1 MDVEKVSFN
10 VDTLYMRLEE
20 QVPIESAIPLPQG
33 RTAGSVLSVTPQLQ
47 IREVR
52 LGDTGVRLSGQLQL
66 HLIAETGE
74 RVLFSFDAAAEFT
87 HLISARIESDGLQP
101 RIYGQLLKCAC
112 HREDDGLRLSAVLD
126 LKVWLLQPREIG
138 AVSAIRGAVGL
149 ESREETI
156 LTRRRSLQGAKALQV
171 RDELGVEAGTNV
183 LESKGAVR
191 ILSARPAGEG
201 MALEGELYAS
211 LVLLDP
217 EGRLKEKT
225 VRTPFTDT
233 VKIEGPLGADTALT
247 AELAGLTARTD
258 GEALFLNG
266 DLSLSAYGGVESRLR
281 VLSDAYDEG
290 GTFLCHREE
299 QTGLMYLGPVVRE
312 DTVEGPLMVPNHMP
326 EVQQV
331 LYSRALP
338 AITRLEAGDSGTL
351 LEGVALVTTVYR
363 CDSGLLHS
371 FTGEVPFSLTLPGQ
385 GALTLPLGAAAF
397 STVTGRGRVL
407 QGRVELL
414 FSGERYAQNPIGYTD
429 DLLAGPGT
437 QPGRGIL
444 IYAPDPDESL
454 FTVGKRFGIP
464 QRRLRELNG
473 ELSEPFSGAERILII
488 K

>member
-10 VDTLYMRLEE
+10 VDTLYMQLGE

-33 RTAGSVLSVTPQLQ
+33 RTAGSVLSVTPELQ

-52 LGDTGVRLSGQLQL
+52 VGETGVRLSGQLQL

-87 HLISARIESDGLQP
+87 HLISARITEDGLQP

-126 LKVWLLQPREIG
+126 LKVWLLLPREVG

-156 LTRRRSLQGAKALQV
+156 VTRRRSLQGAKAIQV

-183 LESKGAVR
+183 LESKGTVR
-191 ILSARPAGEG
+191 ILSSRQTGDG
-201 MALEGELYAS
+201 MALEGELYSS

-217 EGRLKEKT
+217 EGRLREMP

-233 VKIEGPLGADTALT
+233 VKLEGQNGQGAALN
-247 AELAGLTARTD
+247 AELNGLSARTD
-258 GEALFLNG
+258 GEALFLSG
-266 DLSLSAYGGVESRLR
+266 DVSVSAYGGAESRMRILY
-281 VLSDAYDEG
+281 DAYDEG

-299 QTGLMYLGPVVRE
+299 KTGLMYLGPVLKE
-312 DTVEGPLMVPNHMP
+312 ETVEGSLAVPNHMP
-326 EVQQV
+326 DVQQV

-338 AITRLEAGDSGTL
+338 AITGLEPTEGGTL
-351 LEGVALVTTVYR
+351 LEGVVLVTTVYR

-385 GALTLPLGAAAF
+385 GDLVLPLSAAAF

-414 FSGERYAQNPIGYTD
+414 FSGEQYAENPIGYTD

-444 IYAPDPDESL
+444 IYAPDPDENL

-464 QRRLRELNG
+464 QRRLQELNG
-473 ELSEPFSGAERILII
+473 ELSEPFCGKERILII

>member
-10 VDTLYMRLEE
+10 VDTLYMQLEE

-33 RTAGSVLSVTPQLQ
+33 RTAGSVLSVTPELQ

-52 LGDTGVRLSGQLQL
+52 VGETGVRLSGQLQL

-87 HLISARIESDGLQP
+87 HLISARITEDGLQP

-126 LKVWLLQPREIG
+126 LKVWLLLPREVG

-156 LTRRRSLQGAKALQV
+156 VTRRRSLQGAKAIQV

-183 LESKGAVR
+183 LESKGTVR
-191 ILSARPAGEG
+191 ILSSRQTGEG
-201 MALEGELYAS
+201 MALEGELYSS

-217 EGRLKEKT
+217 EGRLREMP

-233 VKIEGPLGADTALT
+233 VKLEGQNGQGAALN
-247 AELAGLTARTD
+247 AELNGLSARTD
-258 GEALFLNG
+258 GEALFLSG
-266 DLSLSAYGGVESRLR
+266 DVSVSAYGGAESRMRILY
-281 VLSDAYDEG
+281 DAYDEG

-299 QTGLMYLGPVVRE
+299 KTGLMYLGPVLKE
-312 DTVEGPLMVPNHMP
+312 ETVEGPLAVPNHMP
-326 EVQQV
+326 DVQQV

-338 AITRLEAGDSGTL
+338 AITGLEPTEGGTL
-351 LEGVALVTTVYR
+351 LEGVVLVTTVYR

-385 GALTLPLGAAAF
+385 GGLVLPLSAAAF

-414 FSGERYAQNPIGYTD
+414 FSGEQYAENPIGYTD

-444 IYAPDPDESL
+444 IYAPDPDENL

-464 QRRLRELNG
+464 QRRLQELNG
-473 ELSEPFSGAERILII
+473 ELVEPFCGKERILII

>member
-1 MDVEKVSFN
+1 MDVEKISFN
-10 VDTLYMRLEE
+10 VDTLYMHLEE

-52 LGDTGVRLSGQLQL
+52 VSETGVRLSGQLQL

-87 HLISARIESDGLQP
+87 HLISARIGSDGLQP

-149 ESREETI
+149 ESREESI

-183 LESKGAVR
+183 LEAKGTVR
-191 ILSARPAGEG
+191 ILSARPTGEG
-201 MALEGELYAS
+201 MALEGELFSS

-217 EGRLKEKT
+217 EGRLKEMT

-233 VKIEGPLGADTALT
+233 VKLEGPASGGAALN
-247 AELAGLTARTD
+247 AELTSLTARTD

-266 DLSLSAYGGVESRLR
+266 DVSLSVYSGVESRMR

-299 QTGLMYLGPVVRE
+299 AVGLMYLGPVVKE
-312 DTVEGPLMVPNHMP
+312 DTVEGPLTVPNHMP

-331 LYSRALP
+331 LFSRALP
-338 AITRLEAGDSGTL
+338 ALTSLTPGENGTIL
-351 LEGVALVTTVYR
+351 DGVVLVTTVYR

-371 FTGEVPFSLTLPGQ
+371 FTGEVPFSLALPGP
-385 GALTLPLGAAAF
+385 GALTLPLSAAAF
-397 STVTGRGRVL
+397 SSVTGRGRVL

-414 FSGERYAQNPIGYTD
+414 FWGEQYAENRIGYTD

-444 IYAPDPDESL
+444 IYAPDPQENL

-473 ELSEPFSGAERILII
+473 DLSEPFSGAERILII

>member
-10 VDTLYMRLEE
+10 VDTLCMRLEE

-52 LGDTGVRLSGQLQL
+52 VSETGVRLSGQLQL

-87 HLISARIESDGLQP
+87 HLISARITEDALQP
-101 RIYGQLLKCAC
+101 RIFGQLLKCAC

-126 LKVWLLQPREIG
+126 LKVWLMAPREIG

-149 ESREETI
+149 ESREEI
-156 LTRRRSLQGAKALQV
+156 IVTRRRSLQGAKAVQV

-183 LESKGAVR
+183 LEAKGTVR
-191 ILSARPAGEG
+191 VLSARPAGEG
-201 MALEGELYAS
+201 MALDGELYSS

-217 EGRLKEKT
+217 EGRLREMP
-225 VRTPFTDT
+225 VRTPFSDT
-233 VKIEGPLGADTALT
+233 VKLEGPANGSPALS
-247 AELAGLTARTD
+247 AELTGLAARTD

-266 DLSLSAYGGVESRLR
+266 DVSVSAYGAAESRLR

-299 QTGLMYLGPVVRE
+299 KTGLMYLGPVLKE
-312 DTVEGPLMVPNHMP
+312 ETLEGPLTVPNHMP

-338 AITRLEAGDSGTL
+338 AVTGLESGDGGTL

-385 GALTLPLGAAAF
+385 GDLVLPLSAAAF

-414 FSGERYAQNPIGYTD
+414 FSGEQYAQSRIGYTD

-444 IYAPDPDESL
+444 IYAPDPEENL

-464 QRRLRELNG
+464 QARLRELNG
-473 ELSEPFSGAERILII
+473 ELTEPFSGTERILII

>member
-1 MDVEKVSFN
+1 MDVEKISFN
-10 VDTLYMRLEE
+10 VDTLYMHLEE

-33 RTAGSVLSVTPQLQ
+33 RTAGSVLSVTPELQ

-52 LGDTGVRLSGQLQL
+52 VGETGVRLSGQLQL

-87 HLISARIESDGLQP
+87 HLISARITEDGLQP

-126 LKVWLLQPREIG
+126 LKVWLLLPREVG

-156 LTRRRSLQGAKALQV
+156 VTRRRSLQGAKAIQV

-183 LESKGAVR
+183 LESKGTVR
-191 ILSARPAGEG
+191 ILSSRQTGDG
-201 MALEGELYAS
+201 MALEGELYSS

-217 EGRLKEKT
+217 EGRLREMP

-233 VKIEGPLGADTALT
+233 VKLEGQNGQGAALN
-247 AELAGLTARTD
+247 AELNGLSARTD
-258 GEALFLNG
+258 GEALFLSG
-266 DLSLSAYGGVESRLR
+266 DVSVSAYGGAESRMRILY
-281 VLSDAYDEG
+281 DAYDEG

-299 QTGLMYLGPVVRE
+299 KTGLMYLGPVLKE
-312 DTVEGPLMVPNHMP
+312 ETVEGPLAVPNHMP
-326 EVQQV
+326 DVQQV

-338 AITRLEAGDSGTL
+338 AITGLEPTEGGTL
-351 LEGVALVTTVYR
+351 LEGVVLVTTVYR

-385 GALTLPLGAAAF
+385 GGLVLPLSAAAF

-414 FSGERYAQNPIGYTD
+414 FSGEQYAENPIGYTD

-444 IYAPDPDESL
+444 IYAPDPDENL

-464 QRRLRELNG
+464 QRRLQELNG
-473 ELSEPFSGAERILII
+473 ELAEPFSGTERILII

>member
-10 VDTLYMRLEE
+10 VDTLYMHLEE

-52 LGDTGVRLSGQLQL
+52 VSETGVRLSGQLQL

-87 HLISARIESDGLQP
+87 HLISARIGEDGLQP
-101 RIYGQLLKCAC
+101 RVFGQLMKCAC
-112 HREDDGLRLSAVLD
+112 HRADDGLRVSAVLD
-126 LKVWLLQPREIG
+126 LRVWLMAPREIG

-156 LTRRRSLQGAKALQV
+156 LTRRRSLQGAKAVQV
-171 RDELGVEAGTNV
+171 KDELGVESGTNV
-183 LESKGAVR
+183 LESKGTVR
-191 ILSARPAGEG
+191 ILSARQTGEG
-201 MALEGELYAS
+201 MVLEGELFSS

-217 EGRLKEKT
+217 EGRLREMT

-233 VKIEGPLGADTALT
+233 VKLEGQPKEGATLN
-247 AELAGLTARTD
+247 AELNGLTARTD
-258 GEALFLNG
+258 GEALFLSA
-266 DLSLSAYGGVESRLR
+266 DVSLSAYGGAESRLR

-299 QTGLMYLGPVVRE
+299 TAGLMYLGPVAKE
-312 DTVEGPLMVPNHMP
+312 ETVEGPLSVPNHMP

-338 AITRLEAGDSGTL
+338 AVSSLTPTESGTL
-351 LEGVALVTTVYR
+351 LEGVVLVTTVYR

-371 FTGEVPFSLTLPGQ
+371 FTGEIPFSLPLPGP
-385 GALTLPLGAAAF
+385 GALVLPLAATSF

-407 QGRVELL
+407 QGRAELL
-414 FSGERYAQNPIGYTD
+414 FWGEQYAQNRIGYTD
-429 DLLAGPGT
+429 DLLAGPGIE
-437 QPGRGIL
+437 PSRGIL
-444 IYAPDPDESL
+444 IYAPDPEESL
-454 FTVGKRFGIP
+454 FTVGKRFGIS
-464 QRRLRELNG
+464 QSRLRALNG
-473 ELSEPFSGAERILII
+473 ALTEPFSGAERILII

>member
-10 VDTLYMRLEE
+10 VDTLCMRLEE

-47 IREVR
+47 LREARVS
-52 LGDTGVRLSGQLQL
+52 DAGVRLSGQLQL
-66 HLIAETGE
+66 HLVAETGE
-74 RVLFSFDAAAEFT
+74 RVLYCFDAAAEFT
-87 HLISARIESDGLQP
+87 HLIPVNGAAESMQP
-101 RIYGQLLKCAC
+101 RIFGQLLKCAC

-126 LKVWLLQPREIG
+126 LKVWLLQSREVG

-149 ESREETI
+149 ESREAAV
-156 LTRRRSLQGAKALQV
+156 LTRRRSLLGAKAVQI

-183 LESKGAVR
+183 LESKGTVR
-191 ILSARPAGEG
+191 ILSSRPTAEG
-201 MALEGELYAS
+201 VALEGELFSA

-217 EGRLKEKT
+217 EGRLKEMT
-225 VRTPFTDT
+225 VRTPFSDI
-233 VKIEGPLGADTALT
+233 VRLEGAPGEGAN
-247 AELAGLTARTD
+247 LAGELTGLIARVD

-266 DLSLSAYGGVESRLR
+266 DVSVSAYGSAESRTR
-281 VLSDAYDEG
+281 ILSDAYDEG

-299 QTGLMYLGPVVRE
+299 AMGLMYLGPVVKE
-312 DTVEGPLMVPNHMP
+312 DTAEGPLAVPNHMP

-338 AITRLEAGDSGTL
+338 AILRLEPRPEGTL

-371 FTGEVPFSLTLPGQ
+371 FTGEIPFSLTLPGP
-385 GALTLPLGAAAF
+385 GSLVLPLSAAAF
-397 STVTGRGRVL
+397 SAVTGRGRLL
-407 QGRVELL
+407 QGRVDLI
-414 FSGERYAQNPIGYTD
+414 FAGERYEENRIPYTD
-429 DLLAGPGT
+429 DLLSGAGT
-437 QPGRGIL
+437 QQSRGIL
-444 IYAPDPDESL
+444 IYAPDAGETL
-454 FTVGKRFGIP
+454 FDLGKRFGIP

-473 ELSEPFSGAERILII
+473 EVTEPFSGAERILII

>member
-10 VDTLYMRLEE
+10 VDTLCARLEE

-52 LGDTGVRLSGQLQL
+52 VSETGVRLSGQLQL

-87 HLISARIESDGLQP
+87 HLISARITEDALQP
-101 RIYGQLLKCAC
+101 RVFGQLMKCAC

-126 LKVWLLQPREIG
+126 LKVWLLQPREIN
-138 AVSAIRGAVGL
+138 AVSAIRGALGL

-156 LTRRRSLQGAKALQV
+156 LTRRRSLQGAKAVQV
-171 RDELGVEAGTNV
+171 RDELGVDSGTNV
-183 LESKGAVR
+183 LESKGTVR
-191 ILSARPAGEG
+191 ILSARQTGEG
-201 MALEGELYAS
+201 MALEGELFSS

-217 EGRLKEKT
+217 EGRLKEKN
-225 VRTPFTDT
+225 VRTPFSDT
-233 VKIEGPLGADTALT
+233 VKLEGQMGQGAALT
-247 AELAGLTARTD
+247 AELTGLTARTD

-266 DLSLSAYGGVESRLR
+266 DVSLSAYGSAENRMR
-281 VLSDAYDEG
+281 VLFDAYDEG
-290 GTFLCHREE
+290 GTFLCHREAA
-299 QTGLMYLGPVVRE
+299 TGLMYLGPVLKE
-312 DTVEGPLMVPNHMP
+312 DTVEGPLSVPNHMP

-338 AITRLEAGDSGTL
+338 AITGLGPEGSGTL
-351 LEGVALVTTVYR
+351 LEGVVLVTTVYR

-385 GALTLPLGAAAF
+385 GALTLPLSAAAF
-397 STVTGRGRVL
+397 SSVTGRGRVL

-414 FSGERYAQNPIGYTD
+414 FWGEQYAENPIGYTD
-429 DLLAGPGT
+429 DLLAGPGI
-437 QPGRGIL
+437 QKSRGIF
-444 IYAPDPDESL
+444 IYAPDPQENL

-464 QRRLRELNG
+464 RSRLRELNG
-473 ELSEPFSGAERILII
+473 ELAEPFSGTERILII

>member
-10 VDTLYMRLEE
+10 VDTLYARLEE

-52 LGDTGVRLSGQLQL
+52 VGDTGVRLSGQLQL

-87 HLISARIESDGLQP
+87 HLISARITEESLQP

-149 ESREETI
+149 ESREESI
-156 LTRRRSLQGAKALQV
+156 VTRRRSLQGAKALQV

-183 LESKGAVR
+183 LEAKGTVR
-191 ILSARPAGEG
+191 LLTARPTVEG
-201 MALEGELYAS
+201 MALEGELYSS

-217 EGRLKEKT
+217 EGRLQERT
-225 VRTPFTDT
+225 VRSPFTDT
-233 VKIEGPLGADTALT
+233 VKLEGPSSGDATVT
-247 AELAGLTARTD
+247 AELTSLTARTD
-258 GEALFLNG
+258 GEALFLSG
-266 DLSLSAYGGVESRLR
+266 DVSLSAYGGAESRMR
-281 VLSDAYDEG
+281 VMSDAYDEG
-290 GTFLCHREE
+290 GTFLCHRQEA
-299 QTGLMYLGPVVRE
+299 TGLMYLGPVLKE
-312 DTVEGPLMVPNHMP
+312 DNVEGPLAVPNHMP

-338 AITRLEAGDSGTL
+338 AVTGLEPGENGTQL
-351 LEGVALVTTVYR
+351 DGVVLVTTVYR

-371 FTGEVPFSLTLPGQ
+371 FTGEIPFSLTLPGQ
-385 GALTLPLGAAAF
+385 GGLTLPLGAAAF

-414 FSGERYAQNPIGYTD
+414 FWGEQYAENRIGYTD

-444 IYAPDPDESL
+444 IYAPDRSENL

-464 QRRLRELNG
+464 QSRLKELNG
-473 ELSEPFSGAERILII
+473 TLSEPFTGAERILII

>member
-10 VDTLYMRLEE
+10 LDTLYARLEE

-33 RTAGSVLSVTPQLQ
+33 RTAGSVLSITPQLQ

-52 LGDTGVRLSGQLQL
+52 LGETGVRLSGQLQL

-87 HLISARIESDGLQP
+87 HLISARIRPECLQP
-101 RIYGQLLKCAC
+101 RIFGQLLKCAC

-126 LKVWLLQPREIG
+126 LKVWLLLSQEVG
-138 AVSAIRGAVGL
+138 AVSAIRGAMGL
-149 ESREETI
+149 ESREEAI
-156 LTRRRSLQGAKALQV
+156 VIRRRSLQGAKAIQV
-171 RDELGVEAGTNV
+171 RDELGVEAGANV
-183 LESKGAVR
+183 LESKGTVR
-191 ILSARPAGEG
+191 ILSSRQTGEG
-201 MALEGELYAS
+201 MALEGEVFSS

-217 EGRLKEKT
+217 EGRLQEMP
-225 VRTPFTDT
+225 VRTPFADT
-233 VKIEGPLGADTALT
+233 VKLEGPMGEESALT
-247 AELAGLTARTD
+247 AELNGLTARTD

-266 DLSLSAYGGVESRLR
+266 DISVSAYGGTESRMR
-281 VLSDAYDEG
+281 VLFDAYDEG

-299 QTGLMYLGPVVRE
+299 KTGLMYLGPVLKE
-312 DTVEGPLMVPNHMP
+312 ETVEGPLPVPNHMP

-338 AITRLEAGDSGTL
+338 AITSLDPAEGGTL
-351 LEGVALVTTVYR
+351 LEGVVLVTTVYR

-371 FTGEVPFSLTLPGQ
+371 FTGEVPFSLLLPGQ
-385 GALTLPLGAAAF
+385 DTLVLPLSAAAF
-397 STVTGRGRVL
+397 STVTGRGRML

-414 FSGERYAQNPIGYTD
+414 FWGEQYAQSPIRYTD

-437 QPGRGIL
+437 TQSRGIL
-444 IYAPDPDESL
+444 IYAPDPEENL

-464 QRRLRELNG
+464 QSRLKELNG
-473 ELSEPFSGAERILII
+473 ELAEPFCGKERILII

>member
-10 VDTLYMRLEE
+10 VDTLYARLEE

-52 LGDTGVRLSGQLQL
+52 VGDTGVRLSGQLQL

-87 HLISARIESDGLQP
+87 HLISARITEESLQP

-149 ESREETI
+149 ESREESI
-156 LTRRRSLQGAKALQV
+156 VTRRRSLQGAKALQV

-183 LESKGAVR
+183 LEAKGTVR
-191 ILSARPAGEG
+191 LLTARPTVEG
-201 MALEGELYAS
+201 MALEGELYSS

-217 EGRLKEKT
+217 EGRLQERT
-225 VRTPFTDT
+225 VRSPFTDT
-233 VKIEGPLGADTALT
+233 VKLEGPSSGDATVT
-247 AELAGLTARTD
+247 AELTSLTARTD

-266 DLSLSAYGGVESRLR
+266 DVSLSAYGGAESRMR
-281 VLSDAYDEG
+281 VMSDAYDEG
-290 GTFLCHREE
+290 GTFLCHRQEA
-299 QTGLMYLGPVVRE
+299 TGLMYLGPVLKE
-312 DTVEGPLMVPNHMP
+312 DAVEGALSVPNHMP

-338 AITRLEAGDSGTL
+338 AVTGLEPGENGTQL
-351 LEGVALVTTVYR
+351 DGVVLVTTVYR

-371 FTGEVPFSLTLPGQ
+371 FTGEIPFSLTLPGQ
-385 GALTLPLGAAAF
+385 GGLTLPLGAAAF
-397 STVTGRGRVL
+397 SSFGGSSTPRTGSGTPTIFWPGRAPSLAGASSSTPRTGRKTC
-407 QGRVELL
+407 
-414 FSGERYAQNPIGYTD
+414 SPWASASASPK
-429 DLLAGPGT
+429 A
-437 QPGRGIL
+437 
-444 IYAPDPDESL
+444 A
-454 FTVGKRFGIP
+454 
-464 QRRLRELNG
+464 
-473 ELSEPFSGAERILII
+473 
-488 K
+488 

>member
-10 VDTLYMRLEE
+10 VDTLCMRLEE

-52 LGDTGVRLSGQLQL
+52 VSETGVRLSGQLQL
-66 HLIAETGE
+66 HIIAETGE

-87 HLISARIESDGLQP
+87 HLISARITADALQP
-101 RIYGQLLKCAC
+101 RIFGQLMKCAC

-126 LKVWLLQPREIG
+126 LKVWLMEPREIG

-156 LTRRRSLQGAKALQV
+156 VTRRRSLQGAKAVQI
-171 RDELGVEAGTNV
+171 RDELGVESGTNV
-183 LESKGAVR
+183 LESKGTVR
-191 ILSARPAGEG
+191 VLSARQSGEG
-201 MALEGELYAS
+201 MALDGELYSS

-217 EGRLKEKT
+217 EGRLKEMT

-233 VKIEGPLGADTALT
+233 VKLEGQPGQGATLT
-247 AELAGLTARTD
+247 AELTSLTARTD
-258 GEALFLNG
+258 GEALFLSG
-266 DLSLSAYGGVESRLR
+266 DVSVSAYGGAESRIR

-299 QTGLMYLGPVVRE
+299 TKGLMYLGPVLKE
-312 DTVEGPLMVPNHMP
+312 ETVEGPLTAPNHMP

-338 AITRLEAGDSGTL
+338 AITSLESGEDGTV

-385 GALTLPLGAAAF
+385 GALVLPLAAAAF

-414 FSGERYAQNPIGYTD
+414 FWGEQYVENRIGYTD
-429 DLLAGPGT
+429 DLLTGPGT
-437 QPGRGIL
+437 QQSRGIL
-444 IYAPDPDESL
+444 IYAPDPEENL

-464 QRRLRELNG
+464 QSRLRELNG
-473 ELSEPFSGAERILII
+473 ELSEPFSGGERILII

>member
-10 VDTLYMRLEE
+10 VDTLYMQLEE

-33 RTAGSVLSVTPQLQ
+33 RTAGSVLSVTPELQ

-52 LGDTGVRLSGQLQL
+52 VGETGVRLSGQLQL

-87 HLISARIESDGLQP
+87 HLISARITEDGLQP

-126 LKVWLLQPREIG
+126 LKVWLLLPREVG

-156 LTRRRSLQGAKALQV
+156 VTRRRSLQGAKAIQV

-183 LESKGAVR
+183 LESKGTVR
-191 ILSARPAGEG
+191 ILSSRQTGDG
-201 MALEGELYAS
+201 MALEGELYSS

-217 EGRLKEKT
+217 EGRLREMP

-233 VKIEGPLGADTALT
+233 VKLEGQNGQGAALN
-247 AELAGLTARTD
+247 AELNGLSARTD
-258 GEALFLNG
+258 GEALFLSG
-266 DLSLSAYGGVESRLR
+266 DVSVSAYGGAESRMRILY
-281 VLSDAYDEG
+281 DAYDEG

-299 QTGLMYLGPVVRE
+299 KTGLMYLGPVLKE
-312 DTVEGPLMVPNHMP
+312 ETVEGPLAVPNHMP
-326 EVQQV
+326 DVQQV

-338 AITRLEAGDSGTL
+338 AITGLEPTEGGTL
-351 LEGVALVTTVYR
+351 LEGVVLVTTVYR

-385 GALTLPLGAAAF
+385 GGLVLPLSAAAF

-414 FSGERYAQNPIGYTD
+414 FSGEQYAENPIGYTD

-444 IYAPDPDESL
+444 IYAPDPDENL

-464 QRRLRELNG
+464 QRRLQELNG
-473 ELSEPFSGAERILII
+473 ELSEPFCGKERILII

>member
-10 VDTLYMRLEE
+10 VDTLCMRLEE

-52 LGDTGVRLSGQLQL
+52 VSETGVRLSGQLQL
-66 HLIAETGE
+66 HLVAETGE

-87 HLISARIESDGLQP
+87 HLMSARITEDGLQP

-126 LKVWLLQPREIG
+126 LKVWLMAPREVG

-156 LTRRRSLQGAKALQV
+156 VTRRRSLQGAKAVQV
-171 RDELGVEAGTNV
+171 RDELGVEAGANV
-183 LESKGAVR
+183 LEAKGTVR
-191 ILSARPAGEG
+191 ILSSRPAGEG
-201 MALEGELYAS
+201 MALDGELFSS

-217 EGRLKEKT
+217 EGRLREMT
-225 VRTPFTDT
+225 VRTPFSDT
-233 VKIEGPLGADTALT
+233 VKLEGQTGQGTTLT
-247 AELAGLTARTD
+247 AELTGLSARTD
-258 GEALFLNG
+258 GEALFLSG
-266 DLSLSAYGGVESRLR
+266 DVSVSAYGAAESRLR

-299 QTGLMYLGPVVRE
+299 RTGLMYLGPVLQE
-312 DTVEGPLMVPNHMP
+312 E
-326 EVQQV
+326 
-331 LYSRALP
+331 
-338 AITRLEAGDSGTL
+338 I
-351 LEGVALVTTVYR
+351 
-363 CDSGLLHS
+363 
-371 FTGEVPFSLTLPGQ
+371 TGEVPFSLTLPGQ
-385 GALTLPLGAAAF
+385 GALVLPLSAAAF

-407 QGRVELL
+407 QARVELL
-414 FSGERYAQNPIGYTD
+414 FSGEQYAETPIGYTD

-444 IYAPDPDESL
+444 IYAPDPAENL

-464 QRRLRELNG
+464 QARLRELNG
-473 ELSEPFSGAERILII
+473 ELSEPFCGTERILII

>member
-10 VDTLYMRLEE
+10 VDTLCMRLEE

-52 LGDTGVRLSGQLQL
+52 VSETGVRLSGQLQL

-87 HLISARIESDGLQP
+87 HLISARITEDALQP
-101 RIYGQLLKCAC
+101 RIFGQLLKCAC

-126 LKVWLLQPREIG
+126 LKVWLMAPREIG

-149 ESREETI
+149 ESREEI
-156 LTRRRSLQGAKALQV
+156 IVTRRRSLQGAKAVQV

-183 LESKGAVR
+183 LEAKGTVR
-191 ILSARPAGEG
+191 VLSARPAGEG
-201 MALEGELYAS
+201 MALDGELYSS

-217 EGRLKEKT
+217 EGRLREMP
-225 VRTPFTDT
+225 VRTPFSDT
-233 VKIEGPLGADTALT
+233 VKLEGPANGSPALS
-247 AELAGLTARTD
+247 AELTGLTARTD

-266 DLSLSAYGGVESRLR
+266 DVSVSAYGAAESRLR

-299 QTGLMYLGPVVRE
+299 KTGLMYLGPVLKE
-312 DTVEGPLMVPNHMP
+312 ETVEGPLTVPNHMP

-338 AITRLEAGDSGTL
+338 AVTGLEPTDSGTL

-385 GALTLPLGAAAF
+385 GDLVLPLSAAAF

-414 FSGERYAQNPIGYTD
+414 FSGEQYAQSRIGYTD

-444 IYAPDPDESL
+444 IYAPDPEENL

-464 QRRLRELNG
+464 QARLRELNG
-473 ELSEPFSGAERILII
+473 ELTEPFLGTERILII

>member
-10 VDTLYMRLEE
+10 VDTLYARLEE

-47 IREVR
+47 LREARVS
-52 LGDTGVRLSGQLQL
+52 DAGVRLSGQLQL
-66 HLIAETGE
+66 HLVAETGE
-74 RVLFSFDAAAEFT
+74 RVLYCFDAAAEFT
-87 HLISARIESDGLQP
+87 HLIPVNGAAESMQP
-101 RIYGQLLKCAC
+101 RIFGQLLKCAC

-126 LKVWLLQPREIG
+126 LKVWLLQSREVG

-149 ESREETI
+149 ESREAAV
-156 LTRRRSLQGAKALQV
+156 LTRRRSLLGAKAVQI

-183 LESKGAVR
+183 LESKGTVR
-191 ILSARPAGEG
+191 ILSSRPTAEG
-201 MALEGELYAS
+201 VALEGELFSA

-217 EGRLKEKT
+217 EGRLKEMT
-225 VRTPFTDT
+225 VRTPFSDT
-233 VKIEGPLGADTALT
+233 VRLEGAPGEGAN
-247 AELAGLTARTD
+247 LAGELTGLIARVD

-266 DLSLSAYGGVESRLR
+266 DVSVSAYGSAESRTR
-281 VLSDAYDEG
+281 ILSDAYDEG

-299 QTGLMYLGPVVRE
+299 AMGLMYLGPVVKE
-312 DTVEGPLMVPNHMP
+312 DTAEGPLAVPNHMP

-338 AITRLEAGDSGTL
+338 AILRLEPRPEGTL

-371 FTGEVPFSLTLPGQ
+371 FTGEIPFSLTLPGP
-385 GALTLPLGAAAF
+385 GSLVLPLSAAAF
-397 STVTGRGRVL
+397 SAVTGRGRLL
-407 QGRVELL
+407 QGRVDLI
-414 FSGERYAQNPIGYTD
+414 FAGERYEEHRIPYTD
-429 DLLAGPGT
+429 DLLSGAGT
-437 QPGRGIL
+437 QQSRGIL
-444 IYAPDPDESL
+444 IYAPDAGETL
-454 FTVGKRFGIP
+454 FDLGKRFGIP

-473 ELSEPFSGAERILII
+473 EVTEPFSGAERILII

>member
-10 VDTLYMRLEE
+10 VDTLCMRLEE

-52 LGDTGVRLSGQLQL
+52 VSETGVRLSGQLQL

-87 HLISARIESDGLQP
+87 HLISARITEDALQP
-101 RIYGQLLKCAC
+101 RIFGQLLKCAC

-126 LKVWLLQPREIG
+126 LKVWLMAPREIG

-149 ESREETI
+149 ESREEI
-156 LTRRRSLQGAKALQV
+156 IVTRRRSLQGAKAVQV

-183 LESKGAVR
+183 LEAKGTVR
-191 ILSARPAGEG
+191 VLSARPAGEG
-201 MALEGELYAS
+201 MALDGELYSS

-217 EGRLKEKT
+217 EGRLREMP
-225 VRTPFTDT
+225 VRTPFSDT
-233 VKIEGPLGADTALT
+233 VKLEGPANGSPALS
-247 AELAGLTARTD
+247 AELTGLAARTD

-266 DLSLSAYGGVESRLR
+266 DVSVSAYGGAESRLR

-299 QTGLMYLGPVVRE
+299 KTGLMYLGPVLKE
-312 DTVEGPLMVPNHMP
+312 ETVEGPLTVPNHMP

-338 AITRLEAGDSGTL
+338 AVTGLEPTDSGTL

-385 GALTLPLGAAAF
+385 GDLVLPLSAAAF

-414 FSGERYAQNPIGYTD
+414 FSGEQYAQSRIGYTD

-444 IYAPDPDESL
+444 IYAPDPEENL

-464 QRRLRELNG
+464 QARLRELNG
-473 ELSEPFSGAERILII
+473 ELTEPFSGTERILII

>member
-10 VDTLYMRLEE
+10 VDTLYMQLEE

-33 RTAGSVLSVTPQLQ
+33 RTAGSVLSVTPELQ

-52 LGDTGVRLSGQLQL
+52 VGETGVRLSGQLQL

-87 HLISARIESDGLQP
+87 HLISVRISSDSLQP

-126 LKVWLLQPREIG
+126 LKVWLLLPREVG

-156 LTRRRSLQGAKALQV
+156 VTRRRSLQGAKAIQV

-183 LESKGAVR
+183 LESKGTVR
-191 ILSARPAGEG
+191 ILSSRQTGEG
-201 MALEGELYAS
+201 MALEGELYSS

-217 EGRLKEKT
+217 EGRLREMP
-225 VRTPFTDT
+225 VRTPYTDT
-233 VKIEGPLGADTALT
+233 VKLEGQNGQGAALN
-247 AELAGLTARTD
+247 AELNGLSARTD
-258 GEALFLNG
+258 GEALFLSG
-266 DLSLSAYGGVESRLR
+266 DVSVSAYGGAESRMRILY
-281 VLSDAYDEG
+281 DAYDEG

-299 QTGLMYLGPVVRE
+299 KTGLMYLGPVLKE
-312 DTVEGPLMVPNHMP
+312 ETVEGPLAVPNHMP

-331 LYSRALP
+331 LYSRSLP
-338 AITRLEAGDSGTL
+338 AITGLEPTEGGTL
-351 LEGVALVTTVYR
+351 LEGVVLVTTVYR

-385 GALTLPLGAAAF
+385 GGLVLPLSAAAF

-414 FSGERYAQNPIGYTD
+414 FSGEQYAENPIGYTD

-444 IYAPDPDESL
+444 IYAPDPDENL

-464 QRRLRELNG
+464 QRRLQELNG
-473 ELSEPFSGAERILII
+473 ELVEPFCGKERILII

>member
-10 VDTLYMRLEE
+10 VDTLYARLEE

-52 LGDTGVRLSGQLQL
+52 VGDTGVRLSGQLQL

-87 HLISARIESDGLQP
+87 HLISARITEESLQP

-149 ESREETI
+149 ESREESI
-156 LTRRRSLQGAKALQV
+156 VTRRRSLQGAKALQV

-183 LESKGAVR
+183 LEAKGTVR
-191 ILSARPAGEG
+191 LLTARPTVEG
-201 MALEGELYAS
+201 MALEGELYSS

-217 EGRLKEKT
+217 EGRLQERT
-225 VRTPFTDT
+225 VRSPFTDT
-233 VKIEGPLGADTALT
+233 VKLEGPSSGDATVT
-247 AELAGLTARTD
+247 AELTSLTARTD

-266 DLSLSAYGGVESRLR
+266 DVSLSAYGGAESRMR
-281 VLSDAYDEG
+281 VMSDAYDEG
-290 GTFLCHREE
+290 GTFLCHRQEA
-299 QTGLMYLGPVVRE
+299 TGLMYLGPVLKE
-312 DTVEGPLMVPNHMP
+312 DAVEGALSVPNHMP

-338 AITRLEAGDSGTL
+338 AVTGLEPGENGTQL
-351 LEGVALVTTVYR
+351 DGVVLVTTVYR

-371 FTGEVPFSLTLPGQ
+371 FTGEIPFSLTLPGQ
-385 GALTLPLGAAAF
+385 GGLTLPLGAAAF

-414 FSGERYAQNPIGYTD
+414 FWGEQYAENRIGYTD

-444 IYAPDPDESL
+444 IYAPDRSENL

-464 QRRLRELNG
+464 QSRLKELNG
-473 ELSEPFSGAERILII
+473 TLSEPFTGAERILII

>member
-10 VDTLYMRLEE
+10 VDTIEMRLEE

-33 RTAGSVLSVTPQLQ
+33 RTAGNVLSVTPQLQ

-52 LGDTGVRLSGQLQL
+52 ISETGVRLSGQLQL
-66 HLIAETGE
+66 HIIAETGE

-87 HLISARIESDGLQP
+87 HLISARITADALQP
-101 RIYGQLLKCAC
+101 RVFGQLMKCAC

-126 LKVWLLQPREIG
+126 LKVWLMEPREMG

-156 LTRRRSLQGAKALQV
+156 LTRRRSLQGAKAVQV
-171 RDELGVEAGTNV
+171 KDELGVESGTNV
-183 LESKGAVR
+183 LESKGTVR
-191 ILSARPAGEG
+191 ILSARQSGDS
-201 MALEGELYAS
+201 MALDGELYSS

-217 EGRLKEKT
+217 EGRLREMT
-225 VRTPFTDT
+225 VRTPFSDT
-233 VKIEGPLGADTALT
+233 VKLEGQPGQGTTLT
-247 AELAGLTARTD
+247 AELTSLTARTD
-258 GEALFLNG
+258 GEALFLSG
-266 DLSLSAYGGVESRLR
+266 DVSVSAYGGAESRIR

-299 QTGLMYLGPVVRE
+299 ATGLMYLGPVLKE
-312 DTVEGPLMVPNHMP
+312 ETVEGPLAVPNHMP

-338 AITRLEAGDSGTL
+338 AVTSLGPGENGTV
-351 LEGVALVTTVYR
+351 LEGVALATTVYR

-385 GALTLPLGAAAF
+385 GALVLPLAAAAF
-397 STVTGRGRVL
+397 STVTGRGRSL

-414 FSGERYAQNPIGYTD
+414 FWGEQYAENRIGYTD

-437 QPGRGIL
+437 QQSRGIL
-444 IYAPDPDESL
+444 IYAPDPAENL

-464 QRRLRELNG
+464 QTRLRELNG

>member
-10 VDTLYMRLEE
+10 VDTLYMQLGE

-33 RTAGSVLSVTPQLQ
+33 RTAGSVLSVTPELQ

-52 LGDTGVRLSGQLQL
+52 VGETGVRLSGQLQL

-87 HLISARIESDGLQP
+87 HLISARITEDGLQP

-126 LKVWLLQPREIG
+126 LKVWLLLPREVG

-156 LTRRRSLQGAKALQV
+156 VTRRRSLQGAKAIQV

-183 LESKGAVR
+183 LESKGTVR
-191 ILSARPAGEG
+191 ILSSRQTGDG
-201 MALEGELYAS
+201 MALEGELYSS

-217 EGRLKEKT
+217 EGRLREMP

-233 VKIEGPLGADTALT
+233 VKLEGQNGQGAALN
-247 AELAGLTARTD
+247 AELNGLSARTD
-258 GEALFLNG
+258 GEALFLSG
-266 DLSLSAYGGVESRLR
+266 DVSVSAYGGAESRMRILY
-281 VLSDAYDEG
+281 DAYDEG

-299 QTGLMYLGPVVRE
+299 KTGLMYLGPVLKE
-312 DTVEGPLMVPNHMP
+312 ETVEGSLAVPNHMP
-326 EVQQV
+326 DVQQV

-338 AITRLEAGDSGTL
+338 AITGLEPTEGGTL
-351 LEGVALVTTVYR
+351 LEGVVLVTTVYR

-385 GALTLPLGAAAF
+385 GGLVLPLSAAAF

-414 FSGERYAQNPIGYTD
+414 FSGEQYAENPIGYTD

-444 IYAPDPDESL
+444 IYAPDPDENL

-464 QRRLRELNG
+464 QRRLQELNG
-473 ELSEPFSGAERILII
+473 ELSEPFCGKERILII

>member
-10 VDTLYMRLEE
+10 VDTLCMQLAE

-52 LGDTGVRLSGQLQL
+52 VGETGVRLSGQLQL
-66 HLIAETGE
+66 RLIAETGE

-87 HLISARIESDGLQP
+87 HLISARITTEGLQP
-101 RIYGQLLKCAC
+101 RVFGQLLKCAC

-156 LTRRRSLQGAKALQV
+156 LTRRRSLQGAKAVQV
-171 RDELGVEAGTNV
+171 RDELGVAAGSNV
-183 LESKGAVR
+183 LEAKGTVR
-191 ILSARPAGEG
+191 ILNSRPADEG
-201 MALEGELYAS
+201 LSLDGELFSS
-211 LVLLDP
+211 LVLLDA
-217 EGRLKEKT
+217 EGRLKELP

-233 VKIEGPLGADTALT
+233 VKLEGPLSQGMALT
-247 AELAGLTARTD
+247 AELNALSARTD
-258 GEALFLNG
+258 GEALFLSG
-266 DLSLSAYGGVESRLR
+266 DVSLSAYGGAENRLR

-290 GTFLCHREE
+290 GTFLCHRQEAE
-299 QTGLMYLGPVVRE
+299 GLLYLGPILKE
-312 DTVEGPLMVPNHMP
+312 ESAEGPLAVPNHLP

-338 AITRLEAGDSGTL
+338 AITALTPTEEGTL
-351 LEGVALVTTVYR
+351 LEGVVLVTTVYR

-371 FTGEVPFSLTLPGQ
+371 FTGEIPFSLRLAGQ
-385 GALTLPLGAAAF
+385 RSLVLPLSASAF
-397 STVTGRGRVL
+397 SAVTGRGRVL
-407 QGRVELL
+407 QGRAELL
-414 FSGERYAQNPIGYTD
+414 FSGEQYAESRIGYTD

-437 QPGRGIL
+437 PPSRGIL
-444 IYAPDPDESL
+444 LYAPDPDETL

-464 QRRLRELNG
+464 QTRLKELNDD
-473 ELSEPFSGAERILII
+473 LAEPFTGKERILII

>member
-10 VDTLYMRLEE
+10 VDTLYARLEE

-52 LGDTGVRLSGQLQL
+52 VGDTGVRLSGQLQL

-87 HLISARIESDGLQP
+87 HLISARITEESLQP

-149 ESREETI
+149 ESREESI
-156 LTRRRSLQGAKALQV
+156 VTRRRSLQGAKALQV

-183 LESKGAVR
+183 LEAKGTVR
-191 ILSARPAGEG
+191 LLTARPTVEG
-201 MALEGELYAS
+201 MALEGELYSS

-217 EGRLKEKT
+217 EGRLQERT
-225 VRTPFTDT
+225 VRSPFTDT
-233 VKIEGPLGADTALT
+233 VKLEGPSSGDATVT
-247 AELAGLTARTD
+247 AELTSLTARTD

-266 DLSLSAYGGVESRLR
+266 DVSLSAYGGAESRMR
-281 VLSDAYDEG
+281 VMSDAYDEG
-290 GTFLCHREE
+290 GTFLCHRQEA
-299 QTGLMYLGPVVRE
+299 TGLMYLGPVLKE
-312 DTVEGPLMVPNHMP
+312 DAVEGALSVPNHMP

-338 AITRLEAGDSGTL
+338 AVTGLEPGENGTQL
-351 LEGVALVTTVYR
+351 DGVVLVTTVYR

-371 FTGEVPFSLTLPGQ
+371 FTGEIPFSLTLPGQ
-385 GALTLPLGAAAF
+385 GGLTLPLGAAAF

-414 FSGERYAQNPIGYTD
+414 FWGEQYAENRIGYTD

-444 IYAPDPDESL
+444 IYAPDRAENL

-464 QRRLRELNG
+464 QSRLKELNG
-473 ELSEPFSGAERILII
+473 TLSEPFTGAERILII